1 MTRPPDARARALQL
15 LDEALQGDF
24 LHSLTLSRP
33 VDGPPGLKQVLGRPV
48 ALKAGPHLQLVSR
61 FERVDKTKN
70 VPLVDAL
77 AEVSALLGAPFSELH
92 LRTTQAS
99 WHLQAHPGK
108 AARLHEAA
116 PPAAAPAAAHDRPR
130 SRALDPDPRWLTALG
145 VLGPDGKVKRGME
158 SKLRQ
163 VLRFAELLDDAL
175 GALPPGP
182 LRLVDMG
189 CGKGYLTFVA
199 YELLSA
205 RRPGST
211 VVGVELRPALVET
224 CAAAAAACGFSG
236 LSFVAGAIAEAPLQG
251 ADVVLA
257 LHACDTATDDALA
270 AAVEAEA
277 ALVLAA
283 PCCHKELRPQLRPPP
298 ALAIALQHGIL
309 RTREAELLT
318 DALRAALLDAR
329 GYSTAVIEFVDAE
342 HTAKNLLLVAT
353 RKGAP
358 APAREAEARALAQH
372 YGVQQQRLAA
382 LLGVALA

>member
-1 MTRPPDARARALQL
+1 
-15 LDEALQGDF
+15 
-24 LHSLTLSRP
+24 
-33 VDGPPGLKQVLGRPV
+33 
-48 ALKAGPHLQLVSR
+48 
-61 FERVDKTKN
+61 
-70 VPLVDAL
+70 
-77 AEVSALLGAPFSELH
+77 
-92 LRTTQAS
+92 
-99 WHLQAHPGK
+99 
-108 AARLHEAA
+108 
-116 PPAAAPAAAHDRPR
+116 
-130 SRALDPDPRWLTALG
+130 
-145 VLGPDGKVKRGME
+145 
-158 SKLRQ
+158 
-163 VLRFAELLDDAL
+163 
-175 GALPPGP
+175 
-182 LRLVDMG
+182 
-189 CGKGYLTFVA
+189 
-199 YELLSA
+199 
-205 RRPGST
+205 

-270 AAVEAEA
+270 AAVQAEA

-309 RTREAELLT
+309 RTHEAELLT

>member
-1 MTRPPDARARALQL
+1 MSRPHDARARALQL
-15 LDEALQGDF
+15 LEESLRDNE
-24 LHSLTLSRP
+24 LHSLTLARP
-33 VDGPPGLKQVLGRPV
+33 LQGPPGLKQVLGRPV
-48 ALKAGPHLQLVSR
+48 VLKAGPHLQLVSR
-61 FERVDKTKN
+61 FERVDKTRN
-70 VPLVDAL
+70 VPLDAAV
-77 AEVSALLGAPFSELH
+77 AEIGALLGAPFTELH
-92 LRTTQAS
+92 LRTARAS

-116 PPAAAPAAAHDRPR
+116 PASAPALTAHDRPK
-130 SRALDPDPRWLTALG
+130 SRALEPDPRWLTALG

-175 GALPPGP
+175 LALPPGP

-199 YELLSA
+199 FELLSA

-211 VVGVELRPALVET
+211 VVGVELRPALVDT
-224 CAAAAAACGFSG
+224 CSAAAAAAGFAG
-236 LSFVAGAIAEAPLQG
+236 LSFVAGAIADAPLQG

-270 AAVEAEA
+270 AAVFSGAG
-277 ALVLAA
+277 LILAA
-283 PCCHKELRPQLRPPP
+283 PCCHKELRPQLQPP
-298 ALAIALQHGIL
+298 AALAPALRHGIV

-318 DALRAALLDAR
+318 DALRAALLDAQ
-329 GYSTAVIEFVDAE
+329 GYDTALIEFIDAE

-353 RKGAP
+353 RKGQP
-358 APAREAEARALAQH
+358 DAERARAAVALAGH
-372 YGVQQQRLAA
+372 YGVRQQRLAG
-382 LLGVALA
+382 LLGVSL